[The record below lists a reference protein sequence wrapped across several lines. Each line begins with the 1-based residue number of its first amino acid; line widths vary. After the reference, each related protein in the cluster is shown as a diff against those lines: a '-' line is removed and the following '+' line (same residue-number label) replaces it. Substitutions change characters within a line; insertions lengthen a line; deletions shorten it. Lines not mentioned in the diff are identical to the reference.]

1 MYSDIIASKIDD
13 LFTDLVERS
22 FKIVDLS
29 NDSKKLSE
37 EIYSMVSLELSI
49 RSKSILSDLLYLAS
63 KQYLRNM
70 ESMDIKTQNEFLSL
84 NLTTV
89 LLEKF
94 KFQLSERTCFKCNSN
109 KRYIFGV
116 GMALGLSVISGGVV
130 KSLTVSSFIGGYI
143 VITTVSSL
151 VAAVLLDQFIVKN
164 KLEKQELKKAIS
176 IYLSNLRKQFINHL
190 DCAENEFYQR
200 IDAFESSIESYE
212 VKND

>member
-22 FKIVDLS
+22 FKIVDVS
-29 NDSKKLSE
+29 NDSNKLSE

-63 KQYLRNM
+63 KKYLSNM
-70 ESMDIKTQNEFLSL
+70 EPMDIKTQNEFLSL

-94 KFQLSERTCFKCNSN
+94 KFQLSERTGFNCNNN
-109 KRYIFGV
+109 KRYIFDVGV
-116 GMALGLSVISGGVV
+116 ALGLSVISGGFV
-130 KSLTVSSFIGGYI
+130 KSLTESSFIGGYI

-151 VAAVLLDQFIVKN
+151 VATVLLDQFIVKN

-176 IYLSNLRKQFINHL
+176 IYLSNLREQFINHL

-200 IDAFESSIESYE
+200 IAAFESSIESHE
-212 VKND
+212 V

>member
-13 LFTDLVERS
+13 LFTDLDERAC
-22 FKIVDLS
+22 KMVDLF
-29 NDSKKLSE
+29 DDLKKLSE

-63 KQYLRNM
+63 KKYLSNM
-70 ESMDIKTQNEFLSL
+70 DPMNIRTQNKFLSL

-89 LLEKF
+89 LLDKF
-94 KFQLSERTCFKCNSN
+94 KFQLSEKIDFNCNNN
-109 KRYIFGV
+109 KRYIFDLSV
-116 GMALGLSVISGGVV
+116 ALGLFVIIGGLV
-130 KSLTVSSFIGGYI
+130 KSLTESSFIGGYI

-151 VAAVLLDQFIVKN
+151 VATVLLDQFIVKN

-176 IYLSNLRKQFINHL
+176 IYLSNLREQFINHL

-200 IDAFESSIESYE
+200 VDAFESSVESHE
-212 VKND
+212 V

>member
-13 LFTDLVERS
+13 LFTDLSERS
-22 FKIVDLS
+22 FKIVDAS

-63 KQYLRNM
+63 KKYLSNM
-70 ESMDIKTQNEFLSL
+70 DPKDIMTQNKFLSL

-89 LLEKF
+89 LLEQF
-94 KFQLSERTCFKCNSN
+94 KFQLPERTGFNSNN
-109 KRYIFGV
+109 KRYIVDLGV
-116 GMALGLSVISGGVV
+116 LLGLSVISGGLV
-130 KSLTVSSFIGGYI
+130 KSLTESSFIGGYI

-151 VAAVLLDQFIVKN
+151 VATVLLDQFIVKN

-176 IYLSNLRKQFINHL
+176 IYLSNLREQFINHL

-200 IDAFESSIESYE
+200 IDAFESSIESHE
-212 VKND
+212 V

>member
-13 LFTDLVERS
+13 LFTDLGERS
-22 FKIVDLS
+22 FKIVDAS

-63 KQYLRNM
+63 KKYLSNM
-70 ESMDIKTQNEFLSL
+70 EPMDIKTQNEFLSL

-89 LLEKF
+89 LLEQF
-94 KFQLSERTCFKCNSN
+94 KFQLPERAGFNSNNN
-109 KRYIFGV
+109 KRYIVDLGV
-116 GMALGLSVISGGVV
+116 LLGLSVISGGLV
-130 KSLTVSSFIGGYI
+130 KSLTESSFIGGYI
-143 VITTVSSL
+143 VITIVSSL
-151 VAAVLLDQFIVKN
+151 VATVLLDQFIVKN

-176 IYLSNLRKQFINHL
+176 IYLSHLREQFINHL

-200 IDAFESSIESYE
+200 IDAFESSIESHE
-212 VKND
+212 V

>member
-13 LFTDLVERS
+13 LFTDLGERS
-22 FKIVDLS
+22 FKIVDAS

-63 KQYLRNM
+63 KKYLSNM
-70 ESMDIKTQNEFLSL
+70 DPKDIMTQNKFLSL

-89 LLEKF
+89 LLEQF
-94 KFQLSERTCFKCNSN
+94 KFQLPERTGFNSNNN
-109 KRYIFGV
+109 KRYIVDLGV
-116 GMALGLSVISGGVV
+116 LLGLSVISGGLV
-130 KSLTVSSFIGGYI
+130 KSLTESSFIGGYI
-143 VITTVSSL
+143 VITTVSS
-151 VAAVLLDQFIVKN
+151 LLDQFIVKN

-176 IYLSNLRKQFINHL
+176 IYLSNLREQFINHL

-200 IDAFESSIESYE
+200 IDAFESSIESHE
-212 VKND
+212 V